1 MYNKEMEVAFA
12 GRNKMSTLIASPNVA
27 ERELT
32 DEQRQRKIWDYYE
45 QEVMRGLES
54 GPPIPMTP
62 EYWSDFLQ
70 KREERRVEK

>member
-1 MYNKEMEVAFA
+1 
-12 GRNKMSTLIASPNVA
+12 MSTLIASHNVA

-70 KREERRVEK
+70 KREERKSEK

>member
-1 MYNKEMEVAFA
+1 
-12 GRNKMSTLIASPNVA
+12 MSTLTAPPNVA

-45 QEVMRGLES
+45 REVIHGLES
-54 GPPIPMTP
+54 GPPVPLTP

-70 KREERRVEK
+70 KREERNAERKP